1 MTTAKEKPVKKTKA
15 AKAAEADSGQYWY
28 ANGKRKTS
36 IARVRL
42 HKGSGKI
49 TLNEQAV
56 SKAAKLQIHVEELI
70 TPLKLTGK
78 DGTFDITIMTEGG
91 GTHSQIEAA
100 RHGIAKALVLFDENL
115 RTTLKRAGLLSRDS
129 RIKERKKFGLKRARR
144 APQWAKR

>member
-15 AKAAEADSGQYWY
+15 AEAAGGQYWY

-42 HKGSGKI
+42 YKGSGKI
-49 TLNEQAV
+49 TLNEQEA
-56 SKAAKLQIHVEELI
+56 SKAAKLQIHVEELM

-78 DGTFDITIMTEGG
+78 DGAFDITIMTEGG